1 MPLWLSTQDS
11 LQCSVL
17 SREGPQWLIHAPLP
31 RTEDPKVLTSLSP
44 RKVQDTRLALT
55 LTCQLET
62 FTPPSLSGG
71 LCPMPGLLTQLAEGG
86 HQVQLVFEM
95 QLRQLDLGGLSRS
108 KGSAKCPGQVG
119 QHLGHSSAGGHQ
131 DHPAH
136 VVLKG
141 EMSHLQT
148 GKETP

>member
-17 SREGPQWLIHAPLP
+17 SREGPQWLRHTPLP

-62 FTPPSLSGG
+62 SSSPTPPSLS
-71 LCPMPGLLTQLAEGG
+71 
-86 HQVQLVFEM
+86 
-95 QLRQLDLGGLSRS
+95 RGLSHAR
-108 KGSAKCPGQVG
+108 PPYP
-119 QHLGHSSAGGHQ
+119 AG
-131 DHPAH
+131 
-136 VVLKG
+136 
-141 EMSHLQT
+141 
-148 GKETP
+148 